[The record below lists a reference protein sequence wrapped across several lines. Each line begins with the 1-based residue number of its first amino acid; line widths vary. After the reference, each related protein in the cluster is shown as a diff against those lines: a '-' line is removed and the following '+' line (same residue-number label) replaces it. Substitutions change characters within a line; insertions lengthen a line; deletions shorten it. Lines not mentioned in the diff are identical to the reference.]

1 MEGVFEF
8 LLVLNWVGV
17 PVTFISVPEEIF
29 YSAEV
34 LMDQP
39 KDLRVRFVLICA
51 R

>member
-17 PVTFISVPEEIF
+17 PGTFISVPEEIF

-39 KDLRVRFVLICA
+39 KDLRVCFVLICA